1 MSKKILHKNNLEH
14 LESSFNL
21 CLDLKHTQYFHVFIL
36 KFYGFIVP
44 QNIPYQGSEL
54 SHFKL
59 FSKLKF

>member
-54 SHFKL
+54 SHFK
-59 FSKLKF
+59 